1 MKEFPVSLSVYV
13 VEDSSILRRLLT
25 STIEAA
31 GAELVGASGSAQAAI
46 ADLTALQPDLVL
58 IDISLDS
65 GSGFDVL
72 RELRAR
78 GLVPGAMKAVLT
90 NHANSEYEKLS
101 YRLGANRFFDKASQT
116 SQVLALI
123 SALAAN
129 KRRGD
134 SGSRPGHDDPGE
146 MDWPG
151 TFRAD
156 LSRTGVGQ
164 PLIKRN
170 EDGKK

>member
-1 MKEFPVSLSVYV
+1 MKEFPVALNVYV

-31 GAELVGASGSAQAAI
+31 GAELVGASGSSQAAI
-46 ADLTALQPDLVL
+46 ADLAVLQPDLVL

-72 RELRAR
+72 REMRTR
-78 GLVPGAMKAVLT
+78 GLVPGAIKAVLT

-101 YRLGANRFFDKASQT
+101 YRLGANQFFDKASQI
-116 SQVLALI
+116 SEVLALI
-123 SALAAN
+123 SALATK

-134 SGSRPGHDDPGE
+134 SGFRRDHDDPGNHRE
-146 MDWPG
+146 
-151 TFRAD
+151 T
-156 LSRTGVGQ
+156 
-164 PLIKRN
+164 
-170 EDGKK
+170 